1 MIPLRRLAV
10 LLLAMASL
18 VVPLSSLG
26 HMTGDAKAA
35 FSGIEVNLDRPSF
48 AGTDQ
53 KVECTLTV
61 RGGPAGDLGGNYSY
75 VAEVIGTNT
84 TGSSVVPSTAT
95 SPTGVWKFNVTMPSV
110 GDQKIKIRINAT
122 STASAG
128 TSSDI
133 FRADFSMS
141 VVVPVVIKAT
151 VLNTGAVDA
160 RNVTTRFFADGVLI
174 STQVINVSAGGSSV
188 VSFNWTFLKIRTG
201 KHVVS
206 VAVDEPND
214 LVEFSDGNNVVSRT
228 IFVGKQS
235 NAVGAIITGAVI
247 VVSVM
252 VFLMWIQKPMRRGTK
267 GTKK

>member
-18 VVPLSSLG
+18 VVPVSSLG
-26 HMTGDAKAA
+26 HMAGDAKAA

-122 STASAG
+122 
-128 TSSDI
+128 
-133 FRADFSMS
+133 
-141 VVVPVVIKAT
+141 
-151 VLNTGAVDA
+151 
-160 RNVTTRFFADGVLI
+160 
-174 STQVINVSAGGSSV
+174 
-188 VSFNWTFLKIRTG
+188 
-201 KHVVS
+201 
-206 VAVDEPND
+206 
-214 LVEFSDGNNVVSRT
+214 
-228 IFVGKQS
+228 
-235 NAVGAIITGAVI
+235 
-247 VVSVM
+247 
-252 VFLMWIQKPMRRGTK
+252 
-267 GTKK
+267 